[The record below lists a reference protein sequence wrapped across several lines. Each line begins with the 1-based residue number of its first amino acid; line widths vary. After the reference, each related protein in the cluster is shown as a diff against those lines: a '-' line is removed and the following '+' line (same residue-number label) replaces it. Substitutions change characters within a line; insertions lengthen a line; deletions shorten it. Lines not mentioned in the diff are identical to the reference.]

1 MAKIDYTGATN
12 LEIATY
18 SGSSCITVTAATSN
32 VTWLTVTSFNNGS
45 IKANVSANTSDSG
58 RTAQITVGYKADENP
73 CSKTFSAEQGTNECT
88 CGDMRVSPTAIS
100 WSSSDVSNKQIT
112 LTPSSC
118 INSITASNNNT
129 TDFTMTRNGNIITVK
144 PKGENPSATTPKSG
158 VITISYSAGTTIGC
172 SSAVTITQ
180 QAVGCNCEN
189 LTVSPTSMSWAYD
202 ETGDKTVTI
211 DADPCVNITSV
222 VIDEGDTTAFTAS
235 YDASTNK
242 VTVSPVDQNPG
253 QTPYD
258 AELTVY
264 YTAGAE
270 DCHKTTNLR
279 QGTSTCSC
287 NDLDFITSALEWD
300 SHESETKYAYYRA
313 DPCVTDISASHTNT
327 SDFDIYLDTSNKRVE
342 VRPYDNNTSSSPK
355 TDTISL
361 SYKASATDCPARTIG
376 ATQNAYICD
385 CDDITWTILTTNID
399 KQVSPSTGDVIAN
412 YSFGECDG
420 SIVSVNASSTTPGE
434 DWITALTP
442 SNGNIIVSGAPN
454 PTLSNDRS
462 GVVTITYKPNVNT
475 STPCTKTITVSQ
487 TSVPCGCEHIS
498 KYIFPIETVFY
509 EDGSHGER
517 ILVASGDTHG
527 CGTLT
532 ADTTS
537 DNFLDG
543 GLLEVVPVVPGDYS
557 RVYFYATV
565 LRWNNPESTKRTQ
578 GSGIRFKSSV
588 ITEECTDTSLKFEQY
603 SGHTTSNDCSD
614 FIISGVNKSI
624 DCKEHTSLG
633 RDGELAYIVSKYPD
647 IDMGDDITFFIMN
660 QPSPSQRSWVSY
672 GIDDVNKVFK
682 VYSAQ
687 SNINDASSARTLS
700 VQVGILN
707 KRTQFP
713 CDGSSSLTFTQS
725 GCTLGNMCNCNN
737 ITFKEGAYNYIHEK
751 VSGLSNSTH
760 SIRLWDKYNSF
771 NYVTKVDNEECDY
784 SPEHLS
790 AFTFSVSTTPTSA
803 SSWIHING
811 FNLEIDSVSL
821 DETFDKREADITL
834 DLYVDGN
841 KCDSLSNIHV
851 SQDGRCNCNSI
862 APRRLHYRITAD
874 TDSWDDYMI
883 LQLDEND
890 EAYVGVIQG
899 CAQQIRLSTSDIF
912 NRCIKGSTVENL
924 PSWMR
929 SVSVTTTQDDYVY
942 IDVDR
947 NDTQADRT
955 AEFKYRVTDGSPCEY
970 TLRITQSAVCE
981 TCDCY
986 MGWISR
992 SSNIINHD
1000 YQEVMS
1006 GTVASSSCI
1015 NYLVDANP
1023 PVLDLTYELEPSSS
1037 VGRARIHVSA
1047 ATKNQIVDGGCSGV
1061 TITLGLQNID
1071 EQPPLT
1077 CASSSM
1083 TFTATSCSNDFDTD
1097 NDAGTVVS
1105 GNSAYTCDS
1114 VNLQTIGTIVGSKA
1128 GDTSKGFGCYYL
1140 SATTQSTTEVQD
1152 LQIVENNGIFEIK
1165 ARLVR
1170 QSSPS
1175 IDVNLRKRTCDGDK
1189 FIITLGGENN
1199 FQFDIRCD
1207 TQ

>member
-32 VTWLTVTSFNNGS
+32 VTWLTVTSFDNGS

-235 YDASTNK
+235 YNASTNK
-242 VTVSPVDQNPG
+242 VTVSPVDQNTG

-270 DCHKTTNLR
+270 NCHKTTNLR

-287 NDLDFITSALEWD
+287 GDLDFTTSTSLEWD
-300 SHESETKYAYYRA
+300 SHKTDWDYVSYTAN
-313 DPCVTDISASHTNT
+313 PCVSNISVSHTNT
-327 SDFDIYLDTSNKRVE
+327 SEFEVYLNTVDKHVE
-342 VRPYDNNTSSSPK
+342 VRPLDNNTSSSPK
-355 TDTISL
+355 TDTIELTYTAGTNSCTTRVIE
-361 SYKASATDCPARTIG
+361 AVQD
-376 ATQNAYICD
+376 AYICD

-399 KQVSPSTGDVIAN
+399 MQGSPSTGDVIAN

-603 SGHTTSNDCSD
+603 SGHTTSNDCNN
-614 FIISGVNKSI
+614 FTISGTNLSI
-624 DCKEHTSLG
+624 DCHEHKDLG
-633 RDGELAYIVSKYPD
+633 HSGEMARVVKKYPD
-647 IDMGDDITFFIMN
+647 IDFGDKIRFVIVGNPPASCRTWSNYD
-660 QPSPSQRSWVSY
+660 
-672 GIDDVNKVFK
+672 IDDENLVFRVSSAKSNVND
-682 VYSAQ
+682 S
-687 SNINDASSARTLS
+687 ASSRGF
-700 VQVGILN
+700 QVGLSILN
-707 KRTQFP
+707 TETYQQ
-713 CDGSSSLTFTQS
+713 CGNANLVFTQN

-803 SSWIHING
+803 SGWIHING
-811 FNLEIDSVSL
+811 FFLEIDSVSL

-851 SQDGRCNCNSI
+851 SQNGRCNCNSI
-862 APRRLHYRITAD
+862 APRTLYYRVTAD
-874 TDSWDDYMI
+874 TDSWDGYMI

-890 EAYVGVIQG
+890 GAYVGVIQG
-899 CAQQIRLSTSDIF
+899 CAQQIRLSTDDNF

-929 SVSVTTTQDDYVY
+929 SVSVTTTRHDYVY

-955 AEFKYRVTDGSPCEY
+955 GEFKYRVTDGSPCEY

-986 MGWISR
+986 MGWISH

-1023 PVLDLTYELEPSSS
+1023 PVLDLTYELEPLSS

-1083 TFTATSCSNDFDTD
+1083 TFTATSCSDNFDTSRY
-1097 NDAGTVVS
+1097 AGTVVS
-1105 GNSAYTCDS
+1105 GNSEYTCDS
-1114 VNLQTIGTIVGSKA
+1114 VNLQTLGTIVNSKA
-1128 GDTSKGFGCYYL
+1128 GDTSMGFGCYYL

-1165 ARLVR
+1165 ARLVAEA
-1170 QSSPS
+1170 SPS

-1199 FQFDIRCD
+1199 FQFNIRCN
-1207 TQ
+1207 T